1 MSKNLKSAFFFLML
15 FSIPA
20 FAASTGNSLPW
31 EGAMDKLVTSITGP
45 VAFGISV
52 IAIVAAGAGLIFGGE
67 ISGFLKSVLILAL
80 VIGMIVA
87 ATGVLKGL
95 FGTSAVLAMN
105 FYPSFSFAV

>member
-1 MSKNLKSAFFFLML
+1 MKNVKTILLLLAVFA
-15 FSIPA
+15 IPM
-20 FAASTGNSLPW
+20 FASQATGGLPW
-31 EGAMDKLVTSITGP
+31 EGAMTKLVASITGP

-87 ATGVLKGL
+87 ATGVLSGL
-95 FGTSAVLAMN
+95 FGTSGALITLEASVIH
-105 FYPSFSFAV
+105 